1 MEELN
6 MVAKGNT
13 EFGGR
18 LYNILREKSGNI
30 IMSPFSASAV
40 VAMASAGAGGETL
53 AQMTTGMCFPSP
65 EQLAMG
71 YREVITA
78 LETDNSDFTLEVANT
93 IFGQVEI
100 DIQPAFRETLIQHFG
115 ASIQLTDFGDNQ
127 EAATMINKWVERVTR
142 EKIRD
147 IIQPDLLDPLAKLVL
162 VNAIYFMGEWSNK
175 FNIGNT
181 ENLDFHLVDGSSV
194 SAPMMTHNKNYQVA
208 KIKNLDAAMI
218 ELPYKGGRIVMQI
231 LLPKKSGGL
240 RELEGKLKA
249 EDLEDIFQ
257 EKKKEMKVDLFLPR
271 FKLEQTIPLASCLKQ
286 LGMENMFV
294 EGQADFSGIEGSKDL
309 FISAV
314 IQKAAILVTEEG
326 SEAAAATGMAKCG
339 SLPPQEVPAME
350 FRIDHPFL
358 FFLRDSLTGMMLF
371 QGRVENPTV

>member
-1 MEELN
+1 M
-6 MVAKGNT
+6 
-13 EFGGR
+13 
-18 LYNILREKSGNI
+18 
-30 IMSPFSASAV
+30 
-40 VAMASAGAGGETL
+40 
-53 AQMTTGMCFPSP
+53 
-65 EQLAMG
+65 
-71 YREVITA
+71 
-78 LETDNSDFTLEVANT
+78 ANT

-100 DIQPAFRETLIQHFG
+100 DILPAFRDTLINHFG
-115 ASIQLTDFGDNQ
+115 ASIQLTDFSENQ
-127 EAATMINKWVERVTR
+127 VAATMINKWVERVTR

-147 IIQPDLLDPLAKLVL
+147 IIQPDLLDPLTKLVL

-175 FNIGNT
+175 FNIRNT

-194 SAPMMTHNKNYQVA
+194 SAPMMSHTKNYQVA

-218 ELPYKGGRIVMQI
+218 ELPYKGERIVMQI
-231 LLPKKSGGL
+231 LLPKKTGGL

-249 EDLEDIFQ
+249 EDLEDLFQ
-257 EKKKEMKVDLFLPR
+257 EKKKEMKVELFLPR

-294 EGQADFSGIEGSKDL
+294 EGQADFCGIDGSKDL

-314 IQKAAILVTEEG
+314 IQKAAIVVTEEG
-326 SEAAAATGMAKCG
+326 SEAAAATGKVKCG
-339 SLPPQEVPAME
+339 CLPPKEVPAME